1 MKTQKTWITK
11 TIQDAAKVTTK
22 MPWERGTT
30 RAAFIAKRKG
40 APTAKRVSA

>member
-1 MKTQKTWITK
+1 MKTKKTWITK

-30 RAAFIAKRKG
+30 RAAFIAKRKV
-40 APTAKRVSA
+40 PQTAKRVTA